1 MMSSNGG
8 SLFEAGRESRHRVK
22 VRVQG
27 GRRVEQTESQ
37 CNGVEVRPAAELPTR
52 SFLPGAS
59 VNEEPSA
66 DGER

>member
-1 MMSSNGG
+1 
-8 SLFEAGRESRHRVK
+8 
-22 VRVQG
+22 VQG

-59 VNEEPSA
+59 VNEEPSS
-66 DGER
+66 DDER